1 MSRPRRA
8 PTPADA
14 GLREGLVVSAHGRH
28 CVVETP
34 EGERV
39 ICHPR
44 GKKLAVV
51 VGDRVRWLP
60 SQDEGTIER
69 IDERRNLLYRQDEV
83 RTKSFAAN
91 LDQVL
96 ILVAAEPEFSEH
108 QLARALIACEAEHI
122 EPLIV
127 LNKAD
132 LTEPFARAWARL
144 APYRA
149 MGYTVLPLAA
159 KPAHPHHNPLPPAG
173 EGATS
178 APPAASSE
186 LLPRPSGERA
196 CPGLDPGAGVRGDGD
211 AITACSFEALLA
223 RLHGHTTLILGPSG
237 AGKSTLIN
245 RAVPGAAAQTG
256 EISQAL
262 NSGKHT
268 TTTTTWYWLDDAR
281 ISALIDSPGFQE
293 FGLRHIDPMQLA
305 AYMPDIKPHVAECR
319 FYNCTHLHEPG
330 CGVRAAVTP
339 DAQTPA
345 SASAI
350 GANRYKI
357 YSDLFAELHGA

>member
-1 MSRPRRA
+1 MSRPRQ
-8 PTPADA
+8 PPGPSADA
-14 GLREGLVVSAHGRH
+14 QLLDGLVVGSHGRH

-34 EGERV
+34 AGERV

-51 VGDRVRWLP
+51 VGDGVRWRP
-60 SQDEGTIER
+60 SHDEGTVEQITP
-69 IDERRNLLYRQDEV
+69 RRNLLYRQDAV

-108 QLARALIACEAEHI
+108 QLARALIACEAAHI
-122 EPLIV
+122 EPLIA

-132 LTEPFARAWARL
+132 LAEPFARAWQRL

-149 MGYTVLPLAA
+149 MGYAVLPLAA
-159 KPAHPHHNPLPPAG
+159 KPRGPA
-173 EGATS
+173 
-178 APPAASSE
+178 PAQADT
-186 LLPRPSGERA
+186 LA
-196 CPGLDPGAGVRGDGD
+196 
-211 AITACSFEALLA
+211 ALGQ
-223 RLHGHTTLILGPSG
+223 RLHRRTTLILGPSG

-245 RAVPGAAAQTG
+245 RLIPGAAAQTG

-268 TTTTTWYWLDDAR
+268 TTTTTWYWLDEAR
-281 ISALIDSPGFQE
+281 ASALIDSPGFQE
-293 FGLRHIDPMQLA
+293 FGLHHIDPMQLA
-305 AYMPDIKPHVAECR
+305 AYMPDIRPHVAECR

-330 CGVRAAVTP
+330 CGVT
-339 DAQTPA
+339 AQVQSSA
-345 SASAI
+345 GADGISAS
-350 GANRYKI
+350 RYKI
-357 YSDLFAELHGA
+357 YSELFAELRDSR

>member
-1 MSRPRRA
+1 MSRRRA
-8 PTPADA
+8 APSPAAADSR
-14 GLREGLVVSAHGRH
+14 LQDGLVVASHGRH

-34 EGERV
+34 AGERV

-60 SQDEGTIER
+60 SQDEGTLEQLAP
-69 IDERRNLLYRQDEV
+69 RRNLLYRQDEV

-122 EPLIV
+122 APLIA

-132 LTEPFARAWARL
+132 LAEPYARAWARL

-149 MGYTVLPLAA
+149 MGYPVLGLAA
-159 KPAHPHHNPLPPAG
+159 KPRAPLD
-173 EGATS
+173 
-178 APPAASSE
+178 AP
-186 LLPRPSGERA
+186 
-196 CPGLDPGAGVRGDGD
+196 GD
-211 AITACSFEALLA
+211 AIVTLPALA
-223 RLHGHTTLILGPSG
+223 ERLHGRTTLILGPSG

-245 RAVPGAAAQTG
+245 RLVPGADAPTG

-262 NSGKHT
+262 GSGRHT
-268 TTTTTWYWLDDAR
+268 TTSTTWYWLDAER
-281 ISALIDSPGFQE
+281 RSALIDSPGFQE

-305 AYMPDIKPHVAECR
+305 AHMPDIKPHVAECR

-330 CGVRAAVTP
+330 CGVIAQVKSADRAGAV
-339 DAQTPA
+339 
-345 SASAI
+345 S
-350 GANRYKI
+350 ANRYKI
-357 YSDLFAELHGA
+357 YSNLFAELRLSHR

>member
-1 MSRPRRA
+1 MARPRRPSPNA
-8 PTPADA
+8 PTGD
-14 GLREGLVVSAHGRH
+14 LRPGLVVSSHGRH

-34 EGERV
+34 EGARV

-44 GKKLAVV
+44 GKKLQVV
-51 VGDRVRWLP
+51 VGDRVGWLP

-91 LDQVL
+91 LDRVL
-96 ILVAAEPEFSEH
+96 VLVAAEPEFSEH

-132 LTEPFARAWARL
+132 LAAPFARAWARL

-149 MGYTVLPLAA
+149 MGYSVLAMAA
-159 KPAHPHHNPLPPAG
+159 KP
-173 EGATS
+173 
-178 APPAASSE
+178 
-186 LLPRPSGERA
+186 
-196 CPGLDPGAGVRGDGD
+196 RGDVAAG
-211 AITACSFEALLA
+211 TCSLDDVRA
-223 RLHGHTTLILGPSG
+223 RLQGHTTLILGPSG

-245 RAVPGAAAQTG
+245 RLIPGAAAQTG

-268 TTTTTWYWLDDAR
+268 TTTTTWYWLDGAR
-281 ISALIDSPGFQE
+281 TSALIDSPGFQE

-305 AYMPDIKPHVAECR
+305 AYMPDIKPHVTACR

-330 CGVRAAVTP
+330 CGVRAAVDL
-339 DAQTPA
+339 DAQSAA
-345 SASAI
+345 SAQQIS
-350 GANRYKI
+350 ANRYKI
-357 YSDLFAELHGA
+357 YSDLFGELRGA

>member
-1 MSRPRRA
+1 MSRPARA
-8 PTPADA
+8 TSKGRAAAAAADQA
-14 GLREGLVVSAHGRH
+14 ALLPGLVIASHGRH

-34 EGERV
+34 AGERV

-44 GKKLAVV
+44 GKKLGVV
-51 VGDRVRWLP
+51 VGDRVRWQP
-60 SQDEGTIER
+60 SQDEGTVEQIEP
-69 IDERRNLLYRQDEV
+69 RRNLLYRQDEI

-108 QLARALIACEAEHI
+108 QLSRALIACEAEHI

-132 LTEPFARAWARL
+132 LTDLFARAWQRL

-149 MGYTVLPLAA
+149 MGYRVLPMAA
-159 KPAHPHHNPLPPAG
+159 KPKDGQVPDG
-173 EGATS
+173 CS
-178 APPAASSE
+178 
-186 LLPRPSGERA
+186 
-196 CPGLDPGAGVRGDGD
+196 LDDV
-211 AITACSFEALLA
+211 IA
-223 RLHGHTTLILGPSG
+223 RLQGRTTLILGPSG

-245 RAVPGAAAQTG
+245 RAVPGASALTG

-281 ISALIDSPGFQE
+281 TGALIDSPGFQE
-293 FGLRHIDPMQLA
+293 FGLRHIDPAQLA
-305 AYMPDIKPHVAECR
+305 AYMPDLKPHVADCK

-330 CGVRAAVTP
+330 CGVRAAIAGAGSSADLDKNSATGP
-339 DAQTPA
+339 TTI
-345 SASAI
+345 SAS
-350 GANRYKI
+350 RYKI
-357 YSDLFAELHGA
+357 YSDLFDELSAAPNYGVG

>member
-1 MSRPRRA
+1 MAS
-8 PTPADA
+8 
-14 GLREGLVVSAHGRH
+14 HGRH
-28 CVVETP
+28 CVVEIAD
-34 EGERV
+34 GERV
-39 ICHPR
+39 MCHPR

-60 SQDEGTIER
+60 SEDEGTIEQIVTR
-69 IDERRNLLYRQDEV
+69 KNLFFRQDEI

-108 QLARALIACEAEHI
+108 QLARALIAAEAEHI
-122 EPLIV
+122 DPIIV

-132 LTEPFARAWARL
+132 LGDQFSHGWKRL

-159 KPAHPHHNPLPPAG
+159 KSGVL
-173 EGATS
+173 T
-178 APPAASSE
+178 
-186 LLPRPSGERA
+186 SGESA
-196 CPGLDPGAGVRGDGD
+196 AEDLVGDGL
-211 AITACSFEALLA
+211 SALTE
-223 RLHGHTTLILGPSG
+223 RLQGRTTLILGPSG

-245 RAVPGAAAQTG
+245 RLIPGATAQTQ

-268 TTTTTWYWLDDAR
+268 TTTTSWYWMDEAR
-281 ISALIDSPGFQE
+281 RTALIDSPGFQE
-293 FGLRHIDPMQLA
+293 FGLRQIDPMQLA
-305 AYMPDIKPHVAECR
+305 AYMPDIRPHVPECK

-330 CGVRAAVTP
+330 CGVIAALKDDSVPEKIT
-339 DAQTPA
+339 AA
-345 SASAI
+345 
-350 GANRYKI
+350 RYRI
-357 YSDLFAELHGA
+357 YSALFEELKSSVAWGG

>member
-1 MSRPRRA
+1 MSRPRRTPASAA
-8 PTPADA
+8 PTA
-14 GLREGLVVSAHGRH
+14 LRDGLVVASHGRH

-51 VGDRVRWLP
+51 VGDRVRWQP
-60 SQDEGTIER
+60 SQDEGTIEQ
-69 IDERRNLLYRQDEV
+69 IAPRRNLLYRQDEV

-122 EPLIV
+122 QPLIV

-132 LTEPFARAWARL
+132 LGPAFARAWQRL
-144 APYRA
+144 APYRD

-159 KPAHPHHNPLPPAG
+159 KPALLPLPLGEGWGEAHPGTLATPPPPHPNPLPPAG
-173 EGATS
+173 EG
-178 APPAASSE
+178 E
-186 LLPRPSGERA
+186 MVG
-196 CPGLDPGAGVRGDGD
+196 
-211 AITACSFEALLA
+211 ALLA
-223 RLHGHTTLILGPSG
+223 RLHNHTTLILGPSG

-245 RAVPGAAAQTG
+245 RLIPGAAAQTR

-268 TTTTTWYWLDDAR
+268 TTTTSWYWLHESKT
-281 ISALIDSPGFQE
+281 SALIDSPGFQE

-319 FYNCTHLHEPG
+319 FYNCTHMHEPG
-330 CGVRAAVTP
+330 CGVIAATQKTGAAAVAPSRYLIYQALFQELQALGSEAWRFKAGTP
-339 DAQTPA
+339 PA
-345 SASAI
+345 APDPSAA
-350 GANRYKI
+350 
-357 YSDLFAELHGA
+357 